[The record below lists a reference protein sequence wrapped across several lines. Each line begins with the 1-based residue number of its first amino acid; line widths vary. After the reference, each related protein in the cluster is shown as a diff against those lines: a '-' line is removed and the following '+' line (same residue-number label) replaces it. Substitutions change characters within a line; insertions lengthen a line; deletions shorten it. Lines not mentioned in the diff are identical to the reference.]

1 MAKISVDDHL
11 DDLLERLTKEEF
23 QPNELENLLKVS
35 KVVVEIAKV
44 KTNEKRLQLDQVK
57 VLDKLGFRTVEKA
70 MEIQKQLMPSK

>member
-11 DDLLERLTKEEF
+11 DDSLERLTKEEF

-44 KTNEKRLQLDQVK
+44 KTNEKRLQLDQVR